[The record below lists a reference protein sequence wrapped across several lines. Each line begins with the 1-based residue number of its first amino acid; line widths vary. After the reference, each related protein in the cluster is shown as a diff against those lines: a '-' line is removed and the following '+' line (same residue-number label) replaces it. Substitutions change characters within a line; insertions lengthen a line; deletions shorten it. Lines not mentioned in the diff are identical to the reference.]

1 MGCLHKLHLRRSP
14 FSLLAMECK
23 AAPGHHRVIDLC
35 EDKTEGLI
43 QVIMDQLEPLVKETI
58 NCKAKLREAIGDAAK
73 VSACDE
79 TVFLDYP
86 SLLRKTA
93 QCPYSLATSRY
104 SIVTNFMNV
113 KHICYIL

>member
-1 MGCLHKLHLRRSP
+1 
-14 FSLLAMECK
+14 
-23 AAPGHHRVIDLC
+23 
-35 EDKTEGLI
+35 
-43 QVIMDQLEPLVKETI
+43 MDQLEPLVKETI

>member
-1 MGCLHKLHLRRSP
+1 MGRLHKLHLRRSP

-35 EDKTEGLI
+35 KDKTEGLI

-58 NCKAKLREAIGDAAK
+58 NRKAKLREAIGDAAK
-73 VSACDE
+73 VSAHDE

-86 SLLRKTA
+86 LLLRKTA